1 MTTGGGTPWV
11 PAWVRWLA
19 WLSFGSLWS
28 VALLIHSPAKSVGVE
43 DPWTAFLLAK
53 TLHVSAYLTWTVLG
67 GWIGL
72 SGRGRWLL
80 LAFLSAHAFVT
91 EYLQSFVPTRTASW
105 RDVAFNHLGI
115 GLGLLLTWKWWRP
128 Q

>member
-19 WLSFGSLWS
+19 WLMFGSLWS

-43 DPWTAFLLAK
+43 DPWAAFLLAK

-67 GWIGL
+67 GW
-72 SGRGRWLL
+72 
-80 LAFLSAHAFVT
+80 
-91 EYLQSFVPTRTASW
+91 
-105 RDVAFNHLGI
+105 
-115 GLGLLLTWKWWRP
+115 LGLLLEWHCQRGDNERSRHRHRP
-128 Q
+128 LR